1 MTIQET
7 IWGEEKE
14 LPEVQIFV
22 PSAAAINAV
31 SSSLNSE
38 YLSDIIEMAAPFY
51 KFAKQH
57 RCYTIDKNGKKSYPA
72 ITEKVLSDMK
82 MLKKD
87 WINLY
92 ATLNHINNFHL
103 FFNQMPKKQQEL
115 FHMVLCNHY
124 VTEEKAEKIL
134 GIKDIIVESYYFW
147 DHEVETIGS
156 LKQWYSAI
164 SAKSSESSY
173 TKGHFLKLKEEV
185 MYTKFLPAFFPNM
198 MNVPV
203 RKQLTKE
210 EKEGLTIYSEEN
222 TIFTILPIIS
232 SLYDS
237 KQIVFGRSKVAT
249 AAVKKAAKMMNTKE
263 FFPKGDKDTSILAA
277 SYLINNYSLY
287 YCSNRR
293 SKKNR
298 PEPQDELRDIFRNN
312 IIEEETIVPLLLP
325 HITGFRKAMFEC
337 SNCYYLLEQIQD
349 VLVRYSEQEWLEINQ
364 FCFLVRVIS
373 DEAEESYQPFSIP
386 DLNKVDLYNQY
397 SKHYIYLDNFFCEL
411 TLPLIKSFLFMM
423 AAMGMVEIAYS
434 EVSADDKK
442 AVSCF
447 DGLKYVRLT
456 NLGKYALCL
465 TDKYVRT
472 KEQDVTY
479 FELDSENLIIKS
491 LVDANPY
498 ESLLGSLAE
507 HISKKMYKVTPESFL
522 KDCDSK
528 KDIENRIAIFKDYV
542 CDKPSANWSTFF
554 KQMLD
559 RCSPMIKPQKQYK
572 LLQLPAENKELQRI
586 VLSDPNI
593 RKYILK
599 AEDYHIL
606 VEQDNYKKFCDT
618 LKKYG
623 YLL

>member
-1 MTIQET
+1 MAVQTSL
-7 IWGEEKE
+7 WGEEKDI
-14 LPEVQIFV
+14 PEVQIYLT
-22 PSAAAINAV
+22 PSNQIEAQTYL
-31 SSSLNSE
+31 LNKHRIDE
-38 YLSDIIEMAAPFY
+38 VEALAEPYY
-51 KFAKQH
+51 KFAKKH
-57 RCYTIDKNGKKSYPA
+57 RCYVLDKKGNKSYPT
-72 ITEKVLSDMK
+72 ITDMVFNGMK

-92 ATLNHINNFHL
+92 VSLNNLDNFVI
-103 FFNQMPKKQQEL
+103 FYESMPKKEQEL
-115 FHMVLCNHY
+115 FQYVLCHHY
-124 VTEEKAEKIL
+124 IPEELAKKIL
-134 GIKDIIVESYYFW
+134 EKKTIIESRYYYW
-147 DHEVETIGS
+147 DETREPAGN
-156 LKQWYSAI
+156 LKQWYTMER
-164 SAKSSESSY
+164 AKSSYSKYANGNYLE
-173 TKGHFLKLKEEV
+173 LKEG
-185 MYTKFLPAFFPNM
+185 MYSKFLPIFYENL

-203 RKQLTKE
+203 HKKLS
-210 EKEGLTIYSEEN
+210 EKEKKGLTIYSGEN
-222 TIFTILPIIS
+222 DIFMLMPILS

-237 KQIVFGRSKVAT
+237 KQIPFGRSKVSTIAT
-249 AAVKKAAKMMNTKE
+249 KKAAKMLNMKE
-263 FFPKGDKDTSILAA
+263 FFPTGDKDTSILAA
-277 SYLINNYSLY
+277 TYLINSYSLY
-287 YCSNRR
+287 YESHTK
-293 SKKNR
+293 SKKNKL
-298 PEPQDELRDIFRNN
+298 ETQDILRDLIVENN
-312 IIEEETIVPLLLP
+312 FDDNILIPLLLP
-325 HITGFRKAMFEC
+325 QITGFRKSM
-337 SNCYYLLEQIQD
+337 LEASMGLNFMGDILGTFIELD
-349 VLVRYSEQEWLEINQ
+349 DKEWIEINQ
-364 FCFLVRVIS
+364 FCFRMRTFS
-373 DEAEESYQPFSIP
+373 EESEENYLIFYVD
-386 DLNKVDLYNQY
+386 DLNKVDLFNQY
-397 SKHYIYLDNFFCEL
+397 DKKDVYIENFYHEISI
-411 TLPLIKSFLFMM
+411 PLIKSYLFMM
-423 AAMGMVEIAYS
+423 ATLGLVEIAYS
-434 EVSADDKK
+434 EVSADDKN
-442 AVSCF
+442 AASCL

-456 NLGKYALCL
+456 NLGKYALSI

-472 KEQDVTY
+472 KEEDITY
-479 FELDSENLIIKS
+479 FELDTENLIIKS

>member
-1 MTIQET
+1 MAIQKS
-7 IWGEEKE
+7 IRGEEKE
-14 LPEVQIFV
+14 LPEVEIFV
-22 PSAAAINAV
+22 PSAAQISAA

-38 YLSDIIEMAAPFY
+38 YLSEVQEMAAPYY
-51 KFAKQH
+51 KFAKHH

-72 ITEKVLSDMK
+72 ITEKVHNDMK

-92 ATLNHINNFHL
+92 ATLNHVNNFHH
-103 FFNQMPKKQQEL
+103 FFHLMPKKEQEL
-115 FHMVLCNHY
+115 LYEVLCNHY
-124 VTEEKAEKIL
+124 VTEEKAQKIL
-134 GIKDIIVESYYFW
+134 GKKKVVVESYYYW
-147 DHEVETIGS
+147 DDEVEPIGS
-156 LKQWYSAI
+156 LKQWYSAL
-164 SAKSSESSY
+164 SAKSREVRY
-173 TKGHFLKLKEEV
+173 DKGNYLTLKEDK
-185 MYTKFLPAFFPNM
+185 MYTMFLPAFFGAM
-198 MNVPV
+198 MDVPV
-203 RKQLTKE
+203 RKQLTEE
-210 EKEGLTIYSEEN
+210 EKKGLTLYSGEN
-222 TIFTILPIIS
+222 TIFMKLPIIS

-237 KQIVFGRSKVAT
+237 KQIIFGRSKVAS
-249 AAVKKAAKMMNTKE
+249 AAVKKAAKMLNMKE
-263 FFPKGDKDTSILAA
+263 FFPNGDKDTSMLAA

-298 PEPQDELRDIFRNN
+298 PEPQDELKDILRSN
-312 IIEEETIVPLLLP
+312 IIEDETLIPLLLP
-325 HITGFRKAMFEC
+325 DITGLRKNLFEYC
-337 SNCYYLLEQIQD
+337 NCYDLLEHIQD
-349 VLVRYSEQEWLEINQ
+349 VLVKYREQEWIEINQ
-364 FCFLVRVIS
+364 FCFLVRVNS
-373 DEAEESYQPFSIP
+373 DEAEESYQPFAIS
-386 DLNKVDLYNQY
+386 DLNRVDLFNQY
-397 SKHYIYLDNFFCEL
+397 NKKDIYIDNFYYEF

-434 EVSADDKK
+434 EVSPDTKDA
-442 AVSCF
+442 ASCF

-472 KEQDVTY
+472 KEQDITY
-479 FELDSENLIIKS
+479 FELDSENLIVKS

-498 ESLLGSLAE
+498 ESVLGSLAE
-507 HISKKMYKVTPESFL
+507 HISKKMYKVTAESFL
-522 KDCDSK
+522 KDCDCK
-528 KDIENRIAIFKDYV
+528 KDIENRIALFKDYV
-542 CDKPSANWSTFF
+542 CDKPSANWSAFF
-554 KQMLD
+554 KQMIE

-572 LLQLPAENKELQRI
+572 LLQLPADNKELQRI